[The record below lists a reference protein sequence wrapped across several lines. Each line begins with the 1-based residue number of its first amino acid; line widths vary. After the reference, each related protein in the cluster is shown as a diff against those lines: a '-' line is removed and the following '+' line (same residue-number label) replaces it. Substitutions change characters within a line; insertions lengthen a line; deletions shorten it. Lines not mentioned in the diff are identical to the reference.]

1 MKIIEYET
9 ISVEIQDMLLRM
21 RGILTRSKK
30 RSHSS
35 LVIDFSRF
43 SILSLHIIY
52 CFIACKFTSS
62 FFNVRKVLECGN
74 QYRCMFTKRVVW
86 L

>member
-9 ISVEIQDMLLRM
+9 ISVEIQDMLLGM
-21 RGILTRSKK
+21 CGIFTRSKN

-43 SILSLHIIY
+43 SIL
-52 CFIACKFTSS
+52 
-62 FFNVRKVLECGN
+62 
-74 QYRCMFTKRVVW
+74 
-86 L
+86 